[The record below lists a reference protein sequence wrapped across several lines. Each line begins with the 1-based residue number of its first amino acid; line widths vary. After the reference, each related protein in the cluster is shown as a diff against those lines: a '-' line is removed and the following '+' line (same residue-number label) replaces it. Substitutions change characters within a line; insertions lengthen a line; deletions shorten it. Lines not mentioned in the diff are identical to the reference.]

1 MVSYP
6 ETSIDHL
13 DLLLQVA
20 STQNITSS
28 TATWLAQLGECRSAE
43 WEVTGSNSNTQGL
56 SLRMTDVSPGSS
68 PLRDVSRG
76 GTSATQ

>member
-28 TATWLAQLGECRSAE
+28 TAAWLAQLGECWSAE
-43 WEVTGSNSNTQGL
+43 WEVTGSNPNTQARVL
-56 SLRMTDVSPGSS
+56 ACERQTFLLAHR
-68 PLRDVSRG
+68 R
-76 GTSATQ
+76 

>member
-20 STQNITSS
+20 NAQNITSS
-28 TATWLAQLGECRSAE
+28 TATWLAQLGECWTGGQRFEPRPDQHSGSLSNWEQSAAFE
-43 WEVTGSNSNTQGL
+43 
-56 SLRMTDVSPGSS
+56 M
-68 PLRDVSRG
+68 
-76 GTSATQ
+76 TSANG